1 MEERTKKFFDE
12 IEKYINKV
20 INKDELMKKNIKY
33 MYRHPNC
40 EWYNIAAVLLQNPAA
55 DTVMSVSA
63 FKKLC
68 NDTSLCPKLGKKAY
82 RVAVPEINKSGNLTY
97 NLLPVFDISDL
108 NKPVVTD
115 NETPLRKK
123 IEKYGGATAV
133 TMLLNRYTTL
143 EEIVT
148 AVIVN
153 NYNSYISKEELERNK
168 EVIKNCIM
176 FSLGRVFNVNPNLN
190 TCFNVKENTIGM
202 YSYVK
207 YLIDVLPEELTKVI
221 ESLNI
226 RTLNEEK
233 ERKLELIFN
242 RNIRQRVIDAKSKI
256 INENEEIDIPPPEDE
271 SLIYQGDYDL

>member
-1 MEERTKKFFDE
+1 M
-12 IEKYINKV
+12 
-20 INKDELMKKNIKY
+20 
-33 MYRHPNC
+33 
-40 EWYNIAAVLLQNPAA
+40 
-55 DTVMSVSA
+55 
-63 FKKLC
+63 
-68 NDTSLCPKLGKKAY
+68 
-82 RVAVPEINKSGNLTY
+82 
-97 NLLPVFDISDL
+97 
-108 NKPVVTD
+108 
-115 NETPLRKK
+115 
-123 IEKYGGATAV
+123 
-133 TMLLNRYTTL
+133 
-143 EEIVT
+143 
-148 AVIVN
+148 IVN

-176 FSLGRVFNVNPNLN
+176 FSLGRVFNVNTNLN

>member
-1 MEERTKKFFDE
+1 
-12 IEKYINKV
+12 
-20 INKDELMKKNIKY
+20 
-33 MYRHPNC
+33 
-40 EWYNIAAVLLQNPAA
+40 
-55 DTVMSVSA
+55 
-63 FKKLC
+63 
-68 NDTSLCPKLGKKAY
+68 
-82 RVAVPEINKSGNLTY
+82 
-97 NLLPVFDISDL
+97 
-108 NKPVVTD
+108 
-115 NETPLRKK
+115 
-123 IEKYGGATAV
+123 
-133 TMLLNRYTTL
+133 
-143 EEIVT
+143 
-148 AVIVN
+148 
-153 NYNSYISKEELERNK
+153 
-168 EVIKNCIM
+168 M